1 MKSVMCAIAAL
12 VLAVPPTRGE
22 NPPDVKALDIKGV
35 TFDFTKGGNVPTA
48 VELKTADQLDK
59 TLLLSDDAGRKLLA
73 KQVDFDKFKLVV
85 FVWSGSGGDKLTGA
99 LVKRGGTAQF
109 TYSPGA
115 TDDLRRHARVYAV
128 PKDAKVEV
136 GR

>member
-1 MKSVMCAIAAL
+1 MKSVMCAMAAVL
-12 VLAVPPTRGE
+12 LAVPVRGE
-22 NPPDVKALDIKGV
+22 NPPEVKPLNLKGV
-35 TFDFTKGGNVPTA
+35 TFDFTKGGNVPTP
-48 VELKTADQLDK
+48 VELKTAVQLDK

-115 TDDLRRHARVYAV
+115 TDDLRRHAHIFAV
-128 PKDAKVEV
+128 PKDAKVELT
-136 GR
+136 R